1 MLEVDCQS
9 LIVTAVEAH
18 GGKALKFSNRF
29 FTGVAD
35 LLIQLPGYPAFILEA
50 KLINL
55 SKKTIETGHIW
66 DVGCTVPQ
74 QRFLRE
80 WSEAGMKTG
89 VVSFIQEH
97 GVGLKTLRM
106 AVYRYDLISRG
117 AYSQPTTGGPPLSW
131 VVQSHQHE
139 LLGNKSER
147 NDNIISQLECFA
159 RD

>member
-1 MLEVDCQS
+1 MIETDCQS

-35 LLIQLPGYPAFILEA
+35 LLIQLPGHSACILEA
-50 KLINL
+50 KLITL
-55 SKKTIETGHIW
+55 SKKTIETGHTW

-80 WSEAGMKTG
+80 WGEAGMKTG

-106 AVYRYDLISRG
+106 AVYRYDVLSTG
-117 AYSQPTTGGPPLSW
+117 GHSQPTTGGPLLPW
-131 VVQSHQHE
+131 VIQSYQHD
-139 LLGNKSER
+139 LLGGKSER
-147 NDNIISQLECFA
+147 NDNIIAQLEYFVG
-159 RD
+159 D